1 MAFRDGRKSLG
12 SRRFHLNISA
22 AGFGILAMLVAAW
35 QGPAPMAVAAEL
47 STQSGDPAPV
57 PPAAEV
63 KTARPKVTEELQDA
77 VSAATT
83 PSAKTKLLN
92 SLLSESASSDSTDAA
107 RYARLLAVRDLFVT
121 HGEPELA
128 VKAGALLARQFEVDP
143 WEARREPLQDLV
155 KSGSVPVL
163 LRVVETALRA
173 MDEAIQ
179 ARAFDAAQK
188 LGESATQATAK
199 TKDAELR
206 KYVTPRVKDVAALK
220 KEWTRIESIT
230 SKDPSTPEAKREFGM
245 YLCVFEGHWEEG
257 LALLSESD
265 DEKLAELAKQ
275 ELQHPA
281 GPNPQL
287 GLGNAWFDAAA
298 KRKGAIQSAFRSR
311 AGYWFEKAM
320 PSASEAD
327 WKKVSK
333 RVLECPYQEGHRFL
347 PRTITLAL
355 GPQAQYE
362 MRLIPA
368 GTFSMGQAGQGHEV
382 TLTRPYYI
390 GTTEVTHAQWLAV
403 MKQLPTNH
411 KGDPRVAVHGA
422 DWYGVK
428 KYIDA
433 LQQTKW
439 GGQYRFRLPTEAEWE
454 YACRAGTTTDHPWGD
469 SSELMSEYGWVAP
482 DAGMA
487 PRIVAQLKPN
497 RYGLYDMLGNMWEWT
512 GDFYEPYPPGPAVDP
527 TGPVI
532 ATAIAVRGGSWLY
545 SREHATSWIRRG
557 EELTRRDHYFGF
569 RFVCQIR

>member
-1 MAFRDGRKSLG
+1 MTFRDGRESSG
-12 SRRFHLNISA
+12 SRRFDLLAKALRS
-22 AGFGILAMLVAAW
+22 GLLAMLAVVW
-35 QGPAPMAVAAEL
+35 HGSVPTVVAAEL

-63 KTARPKVTEELQDA
+63 KAARSKVTQELQEA
-77 VSAATT
+77 VAATTT
-83 PSAKTKLLN
+83 PSAKTKLLR
-92 SLLSESASSDSTDAA
+92 SLLSESASADSSDAA

-128 VKAGALLARQFEVDP
+128 VKAGALLARHFEVDP
-143 WEARREPLQDLV
+143 WEERREPLQDLA
-155 KSGSVPVL
+155 KSTIVPVL
-163 LRVVETALRA
+163 ARVMETALRA

-188 LGESATQATAK
+188 LGESATQAVAR

-206 KYVTPRVKDVAALK
+206 KYVTPRVKEVAAIK
-220 KEWTRIESIT
+220 KEWVRVESLT
-230 SKDPSTPEAKREFGM
+230 SKDPSTPEAKREFGL
-245 YLCVFEGHWEEG
+245 YLCVFEGHWDEG
-257 LALLSESD
+257 LALLAESD

-275 ELQHPA
+275 ELQGPA
-281 GPNPQL
+281 TSNLQL
-287 GLGNAWFDAAA
+287 DLGNAWFDAAA

-311 AGYWFEKAM
+311 AGHWFEKAM
-320 PSASEAD
+320 PAASEAD

-333 RVLECPYQEGHRFL
+333 RVLECPYQDGHRFL

-422 DWYGVK
+422 DWHGLK
-428 KYIDA
+428 KFIDA

-439 GGQYRFRLPTEAEWE
+439 GAQYRFRLPTEAEWE

-469 SSELMSEYGWVAP
+469 SSELMSEHGWVAP
-482 DAGMA
+482 DAGDA

-532 ATAIAVRGGSWLY
+532 TTAIAVRGGSWLY
-545 SREHATSWIRRG
+545 SREHANSWIRRG
-557 EELTRRDHYFGF
+557 EELTRKDHYFGF